1 MSTTTF
7 CSANPCMRPTVLCNC
22 AINARSTCTRPPGA
36 LETMRRET
44 TGGVSGGTPGGVC
57 GAPGGAPGGSRRLP
71 LKDENSLPCHVLD
84 DRSSLEV
91 RCAII
96 RRGSREAPA
105 VLDS

>member
-1 MSTTTF
+1 MTKE
-7 CSANPCMRPTVLCNC
+7 
-22 AINARSTCTRPPGA
+22 TRPWCLWCAHAPLNLVNPPPSA

-71 LKDENSLPCHVLD
+71 LKDENSL
-84 DRSSLEV
+84 LEV

-96 RRGSREAPA
+96 RRGS
-105 VLDS
+105 